1 MKDYSEHFENPEAF
15 LTDVEL
21 TNDSIIAKFPKGYK
35 KTVEKNKEN
44 YQKFN
49 ERMEQQYLKLIDN
62 AGKLLKKYNTSMFL
76 MALFALFF
84 NGVYFG
90 VDTPVTMNM
99 AIAIDCGLAVSFS
112 SVCYVKSKKEKEIS
126 LWKDYLE
133 NKEELEHAL
142 EDDKDI
148 VADVSKKTQK
158 RLVKQQEYISEKLTE
173 NVFDTLVMDDIPLSD
188 TKKMIEQ
195 LKIYKALLEP
205 VKSVYEEEQQNDIK
219 KKSRKK

>member
-1 MKDYSEHFENPEAF
+1 MSKLAINGGEKVR
-15 LTDVEL
+15 TK
-21 TNDSIIAKFPKGYK
+21 KFPAYK
-35 KTVEKNKEN
+35 P
-44 YQKFN
+44 
-49 ERMEQQYLKLIDN
+49 I
-62 AGKLLKKYNTSMFL
+62 G
-76 MALFALFF
+76 
-84 NGVYFG
+84 
-90 VDTPVTMNM
+90 
-99 AIAIDCGLAVSFS
+99 
-112 SVCYVKSKKEKEIS
+112 
-126 LWKDYLE
+126 
-133 NKEELEHAL
+133 KEELEHAL

-148 VADVSKKTQK
+148 VANVSKKTQK

>member
-21 TNDSIIAKFPKGYK
+21 TNDSIVAKFPKGYK

-76 MALFALFF
+76 IALFTLFF
-84 NGVYFG
+84 TGFYYG
-90 VDTPVTMNM
+90 VDTPVTIDM
-99 AIAIDCGLAVSFS
+99 AIAIDCGFAVSFF
-112 SVCYVKSKKEKEIS
+112 SVCYAKSKKEKEIS

-133 NKEELEHAL
+133 NKEELEQAL
-142 EDDKDI
+142 EDDRDI
-148 VADVSKKTQK
+148 VSSISRRTQK
-158 RLVKQQEYISEKLTE
+158 RLIKQQEYISEELTE

-205 VKSVYEEEQQNDIK
+205 VKSVYEEEHQDDVK

>member
-15 LTDVEL
+15 LTDVKL
-21 TNDSIIAKFPKGYK
+21 TNDSIVAKFPKGYK

-62 AGKLLKKYNTSMFL
+62 ADKLLKKYTTSMFL
-76 MALFALFF
+76 IALFTVFF
-84 NGVYFG
+84 TGVYYG
-90 VDTPVTMNM
+90 VDTPVTIDM
-99 AIAIDCGLAVSFS
+99 AIAIDCGFAVSFS
-112 SVCYVKSKKEKEIS
+112 SVWYAKSKKEKEIS

-133 NKEELEHAL
+133 NKEELEQAL
-142 EDDKDI
+142 EADKDI
-148 VADVSKKTQK
+148 VTDVSKKTQK
-158 RLVKQQEYISEKLTE
+158 RLVKQQEYISEELTE

-205 VKSVYEEEQQNDIK
+205 VKSVYEEEQQDDVK